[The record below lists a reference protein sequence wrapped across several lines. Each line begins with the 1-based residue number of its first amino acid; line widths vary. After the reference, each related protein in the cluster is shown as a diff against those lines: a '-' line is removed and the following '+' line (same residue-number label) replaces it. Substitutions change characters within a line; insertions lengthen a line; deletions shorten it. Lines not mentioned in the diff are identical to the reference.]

1 MDVAGKKTNKLKP
14 NRQIIRRTLF
24 LMIVCGIL
32 SFVVLLFQLYKIQIL
47 EHSKWESEAI
57 EQQVRETVIN
67 ASRGTIYDTNMK
79 ILAMSATVDT
89 VFISPIEMLKY
100 EEDPSLIASGLSEIL
115 GVSYESIMEKWEDT
129 KSWYKTVA
137 VKIEQE
143 VSDKV
148 REFKN
153 EHKLKS
159 VHIVEDTKRY
169 YPYSS
174 LASQV
179 IGFVGIDN
187 KGLEGVEAVYEK
199 YLRGLNGRIV
209 RATSS
214 EGTDMLFNKYEDY
227 FDAVEGNALVLTLD
241 TTIQYYLE
249 KHIEQAINDYMVQ
262 NGAVGIVMD
271 VNTGAVLAMCTLP
284 DYDLNNYLELND
296 AAKVELEEQGLEGD
310 AYNAALTEALQN
322 QWRNRSISDTYE
334 PGSTFKIITLASCLE
349 EGVVNPD
356 TDFYCKGSIDVKGRK
371 GPLHCWRHAGHGSQN
386 LVSATQHSC
395 NVAFTTMGL
404 MLGADKFYEYVRSFG
419 FMDSTGIDLNGEGK
433 SIWWPDSQFKNPD
446 NLSSLA
452 VASFGQTF
460 NITPLQLIS
469 AVSAV
474 ANGGYLMEPYVVKQI
489 VSPEGEILLS
499 REPRVI
505 RQVISEETSARVCE
519 ILESVV
525 GSKEGTG
532 KNAYVEG
539 YRIAGKTGTSEDV
552 GQMTDEYI
560 VSFVGF
566 APADDPKIAVL
577 VLLDNPSPDSGIP
590 ISGGFM
596 AAPVVGNIFSDVLPY
611 MGVEPVY
618 SEDNSKKADITLP
631 GVKNMSVEEAK
642 EKLKALG
649 FKVQIEGGG
658 DTVIDQIPIANVNV
672 AAGSTIILYT
682 ETGRPTNLVTV
693 PDLFDMSYSKA
704 RETLEQAGL
713 YIRSSGVIPS
723 GSNTIVVARQ
733 SIEKGNEV
741 SIGSVIEVTLIDRD
755 QSIIETA

>member
-1 MDVAGKKTNKLKP
+1 
-14 NRQIIRRTLF
+14 
-24 LMIVCGIL
+24 
-32 SFVVLLFQLYKIQIL
+32 
-47 EHSKWESEAI
+47 
-57 EQQVRETVIN
+57 
-67 ASRGTIYDTNMK
+67 
-79 ILAMSATVDT
+79 
-89 VFISPIEMLKY
+89 
-100 EEDPSLIASGLSEIL
+100 
-115 GVSYESIMEKWEDT
+115 
-129 KSWYKTVA
+129 
-137 VKIEQE
+137 
-143 VSDKV
+143 
-148 REFKN
+148 
-153 EHKLKS
+153 
-159 VHIVEDTKRY
+159 
-169 YPYSS
+169 
-174 LASQV
+174 
-179 IGFVGIDN
+179 
-187 KGLEGVEAVYEK
+187 
-199 YLRGLNGRIV
+199 
-209 RATSS
+209 
-214 EGTDMLFNKYEDY
+214 
-227 FDAVEGNALVLTLD
+227 
-241 TTIQYYLE
+241 
-249 KHIEQAINDYMVQ
+249 
-262 NGAVGIVMD
+262 
-271 VNTGAVLAMCTLP
+271 
-284 DYDLNNYLELND
+284 
-296 AAKVELEEQGLEGD
+296 
-310 AYNAALTEALQN
+310 
-322 QWRNRSISDTYE
+322 
-334 PGSTFKIITLASCLE
+334 
-349 EGVVNPD
+349 
-356 TDFYCKGSIDVKGRK
+356 
-371 GPLHCWRHAGHGSQN
+371 
-386 LVSATQHSC
+386 
-395 NVAFTTMGL
+395 MGL

>member
-1 MDVAGKKTNKLKP
+1 MDAAKKSNTQKP

-24 LMIVCGIL
+24 LMIACGIL
-32 SFVVLLFQLYKIQIL
+32 SFLVLLFQLYKIQIL

-79 ILAMSATVDT
+79 ILAMSATADT
-89 VFISPIEMLKY
+89 VFISPVEMLKY
-100 EEDPSLIASGLSEIL
+100 EEDPSMIASGLSEIL
-115 GVSYESIMEKWEDT
+115 GVSYESIMKKWEDT

-153 EHKLKS
+153 EHGLKS

-179 IGFVGIDN
+179 IGFVGTDN
-187 KGLEGVEAVYEK
+187 KGLEGIESVYEK
-199 YLRGLNGRIV
+199 YLQGVNGRIV

-227 FDAVEGNALVLTLD
+227 FDAVEGNSIVLTLD
-241 TTIQYYLE
+241 STVQYYLE
-249 KHIEQAINDYMVQ
+249 KHLEQAINDYMVQ
-262 NGAVGIVMD
+262 NGAVGIVME
-271 VNTGAVLAMCTLP
+271 VNTGAILGMCTLP
-284 DYDLNNYLELND
+284 DYDLNNYLELNE
-296 AAKVELEEQGLEGD
+296 AEKAKLEEQGLEGD
-310 AYNAALTEALQN
+310 AYNAALTEALQR
-322 QWRNRSISDTYE
+322 QWRNRSIADTYE
-334 PGSTFKIITLASCLE
+334 PGSTFKIFTLASCLE
-349 EGVVNPD
+349 EGVIGPES
-356 TDFYCKGSIDVKGRK
+356 DFYCRGSIDVKGRTV
-371 GPLHCWRHAGHGSQN
+371 PLHCWRHAGHGSQD
-386 LVSATQHSC
+386 LVLATQHSC

-404 MLGADKFYEYVRSFG
+404 RLGAEKFYEYVRSFG
-419 FMDSTGIDLNGEGK
+419 FMNPTGIDLNGEGR
-433 SIWWPDSQFKNPD
+433 SIWWPDSEFKNPD

-460 NITPLQLIS
+460 NITPLQLIT

-474 ANGGYLMEPYVVKQI
+474 ANGGYLMEPYVVKQVI
-489 VSPEGEILLS
+489 SPGGEIIHS
-499 REPRVI
+499 REPKVV

-525 GSKEGTG
+525 ASKEGTG

-539 YRIAGKTGTSEDV
+539 YRIAGKTGTSEDI

-577 VLLDNPSPDSGIP
+577 VLLDNPSPTSGIP

-596 AAPVVGNIFSDVLPY
+596 AAPVVGNIFADVLPY
-611 MGVEPVY
+611 MGVEPVF
-618 SEDNSKKADITLP
+618 SEDGGKKADVALP
-631 GVKNMSVEEAK
+631 GVKNMAVDEAV

-649 FKVQIEGGG
+649 FKVQVEGSGN
-658 DTVIDQIPIANVNV
+658 TVVDQIPIANVNV

-682 ETGRPTNLVTV
+682 ETGRPTSLVAVPNLFGLT
-693 PDLFDMSYSKA
+693 YSEA
-704 RETLEQAGL
+704 RNTLEQAGL
-713 YIRSSGVIPS
+713 YIRSSGVTPS
-723 GSNTIVVARQ
+723 GSETIVVARQ
-733 SIEKGNEV
+733 GIEQGSEV

>member
-1 MDVAGKKTNKLKP
+1 MREEHLVA
-14 NRQIIRRTLF
+14 
-24 LMIVCGIL
+24 
-32 SFVVLLFQLYKIQIL
+32 
-47 EHSKWESEAI
+47 
-57 EQQVRETVIN
+57 
-67 ASRGTIYDTNMK
+67 
-79 ILAMSATVDT
+79 
-89 VFISPIEMLKY
+89 
-100 EEDPSLIASGLSEIL
+100 
-115 GVSYESIMEKWEDT
+115 
-129 KSWYKTVA
+129 
-137 VKIEQE
+137 
-143 VSDKV
+143 
-148 REFKN
+148 
-153 EHKLKS
+153 
-159 VHIVEDTKRY
+159 
-169 YPYSS
+169 
-174 LASQV
+174 
-179 IGFVGIDN
+179 
-187 KGLEGVEAVYEK
+187 
-199 YLRGLNGRIV
+199 
-209 RATSS
+209 
-214 EGTDMLFNKYEDY
+214 
-227 FDAVEGNALVLTLD
+227 
-241 TTIQYYLE
+241 
-249 KHIEQAINDYMVQ
+249 
-262 NGAVGIVMD
+262 
-271 VNTGAVLAMCTLP
+271 
-284 DYDLNNYLELND
+284 
-296 AAKVELEEQGLEGD
+296 
-310 AYNAALTEALQN
+310 
-322 QWRNRSISDTYE
+322 
-334 PGSTFKIITLASCLE
+334 
-349 EGVVNPD
+349 
-356 TDFYCKGSIDVKGRK
+356 
-371 GPLHCWRHAGHGSQN
+371 
-386 LVSATQHSC
+386 
-395 NVAFTTMGL
+395 
-404 MLGADKFYEYVRSFG
+404 
-419 FMDSTGIDLNGEGK
+419 
-433 SIWWPDSQFKNPD
+433 DSQFKTRITYPPCRCVLRSD
-446 NLSSLA
+446 L
-452 VASFGQTF
+452 

-596 AAPVVGNIFSDVLPY
+596 AAHVVGNIFSDVLPY